1 MTTFD
6 WEGFKNETGAKQMEL
21 ASVLGTAQSNVSR
34 KLKSYRIDISEK
46 AKLIEHYG
54 EEVVLKYADVPDKPD
69 IDKDFI
75 IVPVINLDAR
85 GGFATNEELGMEYA
99 TDVMPFSKKIAREG
113 DVVIPIY
120 GDSMTPKF
128 PSGCM
133 VLIRKIEMWQEYIE
147 YGATYVMELVDGRRI
162 IKNVKKSASADNFLL
177 ESINPDYQPT
187 DIPKKMIRFVFRVIM
202 SIQRESL

>member
-1 MTTFD
+1 MANFD
-6 WEGFKNETGAKQMEL
+6 WVGFRDETGARQVEL
-21 ASVLGTAQSNVSR
+21 ATILGTAQGTISKKINSM
-34 KLKSYRIDISEK
+34 RIDAAEK

-54 EEVVLKYADVPDKPD
+54 EEVVLKYADVPVKLD
-69 IDKDFI
+69 IDKDFV

-99 TDVMPFSKKIAREG
+99 TDVMPFSKKIAMAG

-147 YGATYVMELVDGRRI
+147 YGATYVMELIDGRRI
-162 IKNVKKSASADNFLL
+162 IKNVKKSDNSDNFLL